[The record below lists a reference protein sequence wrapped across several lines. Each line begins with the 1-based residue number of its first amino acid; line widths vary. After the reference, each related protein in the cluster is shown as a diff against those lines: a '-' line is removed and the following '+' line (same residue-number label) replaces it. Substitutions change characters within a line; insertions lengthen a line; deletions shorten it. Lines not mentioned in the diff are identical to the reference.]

1 MREPPLEAAAPAR
14 SISPLPLLLPLFFGG
29 GCAALIYEIVWFQT
43 LQLVIGSTAVSLG
56 VLLGTYMGGMC
67 LGSLLF
73 ARVVSPARHPL
84 RVYAL
89 LELGIGLIGI
99 LIWFG
104 LPPVAWIYAAH
115 TGGGLSGILLRGLF
129 AAVCLLPPTILMGAT
144 LPAISRWVEATPRG
158 VSWLGFFYG
167 SNIAGGVCGCLLAG
181 FYLLREHDSRTAT
194 FTAAAINASVALGGF
209 LLAAF
214 SRRATAPAET
224 AAADKSPSA
233 PAVPERSTAPVYLA
247 IALSGLTA
255 LGAEVVWTRLL
266 SLTFGGTVYAFSII
280 LAVFLFGLGIGSAA
294 GAALARQASGAT
306 AALAW
311 CQFLLTGAIAW
322 TACMIARS
330 LPYWPINPSLSPS
343 PWYNFQLDLA
353 RCLWALL
360 PATVLWGASFPFA
373 LAAAARGRDPARFVG
388 GIYAA
393 NTVGGILGGLGFSLI
408 FIPLWGTQ
416 QSQRLLIGLSALSA
430 LLLAFALLP
439 AWRKNQFPATAL
451 RGTGV
456 LAALVLI
463 PTLLALGVARVP
475 GELIAY
481 GRYMLTWLGG
491 TQVLYTG
498 EGMNSS
504 VAVTKTLSN
513 DAINFHVSG
522 KVEASSEPQ
531 DMRLQR
537 MLGHLPALVHPNPR
551 SVLIVGCGAGVT
563 AGSFTVYPGITNIT
577 ICEMEPLVPPLAA
590 RYFDK
595 ENHGVISDPR
605 THVIFDDARHYI
617 LTSHD
622 RFDIIT
628 SDPIHPWVKGS
639 ATLYTRE
646 YFELVKRHLNPGG
659 IVTQWVPLYESDAG
673 VVKSEIATFF
683 QAFPGGTIWSNDENG
698 KGYDVVLLGQAG
710 ETRINPDEL
719 SARLEGSDYRNVMES
734 LSYVNFKDVYQL
746 LATYAGRAGDLA
758 PWLQDAQ
765 INHDQN
771 LRLQYLAG
779 LGMNLYISDR
789 IYDEMVVYRKFPD
802 TLFAGSGT
810 NDIATLRA
818 MLALEPARVS
828 QPESNK

>member
-1 MREPPLEAAAPAR
+1 M
-14 SISPLPLLLPLFFGG
+14 
-29 GCAALIYEIVWFQT
+29 
-43 LQLVIGSTAVSLG
+43 
-56 VLLGTYMGGMC
+56 
-67 LGSLLF
+67 
-73 ARVVSPARHPL
+73 
-84 RVYAL
+84 YAL
-89 LELGIGLIGI
+89 LELGIGIIGI

-104 LPPVAWIYAAH
+104 LPPAAWIYAAH
-115 TGGGLSGILLRGLF
+115 TGGGLAGILQRGLF
-129 AAVCLLPPTILMGAT
+129 ASVCLLPPTILMGAT

-167 SNIAGGVCGCLLAG
+167 SNIAGGVFGCLLAG
-181 FYLLREHDSRTAT
+181 FYLLRMHDSQTTT
-194 FTAAAINASVALGGF
+194 FVAAAINAAVALGAF
-209 LLAAF
+209 TLAAF
-214 SRRATAPAET
+214 IGRPAPTVTTVVET
-224 AAADKSPSA
+224 KSSPPAAPEKS
-233 PAVPERSTAPVYLA
+233 VVPVYLA

-266 SLTFGGTVYAFSII
+266 SLTFGGTVYTFSII
-280 LAVFLFGLGIGSAA
+280 LAVFLFGLGIGSAV
-294 GAALARQASGAT
+294 GAALARKAAGAA
-306 AALAW
+306 AALGW

-322 TACMIARS
+322 TAFMIARS

-353 RCLWALL
+353 SCLWALL

-393 NTVGGILGGLGFSLI
+393 NTVGGILGGLGFSLV

-416 QSQRLLIGLSALSA
+416 QSQRLLIGLAAFSA
-430 LLLAFALLP
+430 LLLVVPRLSAGRGKL
-439 AWRKNQFPATAL
+439 FPVAAL
-451 RGTGV
+451 RGAV
-456 LAALVLI
+456 ILAALVLVSI
-463 PTLLALGVARVP
+463 FLARGVAKVP

-481 GRYMLTWLGG
+481 GRYMVSWLGG

-522 KVEASSEPQ
+522 KIEASSEAQ

-551 SVLIVGCGAGVT
+551 SVLMVGCGAGVT

-590 RYFDK
+590 RYFAA

-622 RFDIIT
+622 KFDIIT

-639 ATLYTRE
+639 ATLYTQE

-659 IVTQWVPLYESDAG
+659 VVTQWVPLYESDAG

-683 QAFPGGTIWSNDENG
+683 QAFPDGTVWSNDESG
-698 KGYDVVLLGQAG
+698 KGYDVVLLGQTG
-710 ETRINPDEL
+710 ETRINLDDVFR
-719 SARLEGSDYRNVMES
+719 RLDNPEYSGVVES
-734 LSYVNFKDVYQL
+734 LNYVGFKEVLDL
-746 LATYAGRAGDLA
+746 FATYAGRASDLA

-789 IYDEMVVYRKFPD
+789 IYDDMRVYRRFPD
-802 TLFAGSGT
+802 TLFAGSST

-818 MLALEPARVS
+818 LLALDSARAA
-828 QPESNK
+828 QPESPK